1 MRKRFENKN
10 DVEFIISQNSIL
22 ESILNENQDM
32 VPRFSLKDLKIF
44 NDIPV
49 NVPVKYSKKLAIKA
63 IKYGLIMLVNYKG
76 AYDNNFSGHERVLYF
91 MVLGLSSKN
100 KELIRGYHLNGWSV
114 SQNNNIE
121 KKWRMFRSD
130 RILSMTFTGSFF
142 RLPPDGYKPDDK
154 GMKGGIISNAD
165 FDEIRRNQKSLVDSK
180 KIQNREEVSLSSDQ
194 NKTPVIEIRNT
205 NTDLDLN
212 NFTGNDIIKSLK
224 DLDNIRVSF
233 LKSVYKND
241 YICIIGAFGKP
252 NDMVKLK
259 EEKEGILGNYKIL
272 DSAVGR
278 DLKNVKKV
286 KGNPIFKL
294 YEFVRKK

>member
-1 MRKRFENKN
+1 MKKSYNKYN
-10 DVEFIISQNSIL
+10 DVEFIVNQNSIL
-22 ESILNENQDM
+22 ESMLNENQDM
-32 VPRFSLKDLKIF
+32 IPRFSLKDLEIF
-44 NDIPV
+44 NDLPV
-49 NVPVKYSKKLAIKA
+49 NVPVKYSRDLALKA
-63 IKYGLIMLVNYKG
+63 VKYGLIMLVNYKG

-91 MVLGLSSKN
+91 MVLGFSSKN

-154 GMKGGIISNAD
+154 GMKGGIILSAD
-165 FDEIRRNQKSLVDSK
+165 FDSIRRRQKSLVDK
-180 KIQNREEVSLSSDQ
+180 RKIQKREDVSLSSEG
-194 NKTPVIEIRNT
+194 NKTPLIEIKNT
-205 NTDLDLN
+205 NTELDLN
-212 NFTGNDIIKSLK
+212 NFLDNDIIKSIK
-224 DLDNIRVSF
+224 DLDNIRISF
-233 LKSVYKND
+233 LKNVYKKD
-241 YICIIGAFGKP
+241 YLAIIGALGKT

-259 EEKEGILGNYKIL
+259 ETKGKTIGNYKIL

-278 DLKNVKKV
+278 DLKNIKKV
-286 KGNPIFKL
+286 KGNPIFNL